1 MLVAARVAHSESL
14 RGLVPEKRILEDMR
28 TDAALTVSM
37 LGLVPEDRVLLTRLG
52 GKYGRAAA

>member
-1 MLVAARVAHSESL
+1 
-14 RGLVPEKRILEDMR
+14 MR

-37 LGLVPEDRVLLTRLG
+37 LGLVPEDHVLLTRLG